1 MGDPAVNLAPR
12 NFDEFLVWENKQQER
27 HEFVGGEVRAM
38 VGASKDHNR
47 TVRRIAR
54 RLEDH
59 LSGTPCEV
67 FTEDIKLR
75 VGEDSFYPDVIV
87 ACDARDQEDKYVV
100 AYPKLL
106 VEVLSMSTK
115 DYDLSVKLQAY
126 RSIAT
131 LEEAL
136 FLDHEQ
142 RRAVLLRKDPPGWR
156 ILDLTSE
163 DMLSLRSVDL
173 SVRLEEVLSARH

>member
-1 MGDPAVNLAPR
+1 MGDPAVQLAPGS
-12 NFDEFLVWENKQQER
+12 FEEFLAWESQQPQR

-47 TVRRIAR
+47 TVRRVAR

-59 LSGTPCEV
+59 LSGSACEV

-75 VGEDSFYPDVIV
+75 VEEYSFYPDVIV
-87 ACDARDQEDKYVV
+87 ACDPRDREDKYAVTH
-100 AYPKLL
+100 PKL
-106 VEVLSMSTK
+106 VIEVLSPSTAA
-115 DYDLSVKLQAY
+115 YDLSVKLQSY

-136 FLDHEQ
+136 FLDQEQ
-142 RRAVLLRKDPPGWR
+142 GRAVLLRRDTLGWR
-156 ILDLTSE
+156 IVDLARQDT
-163 DMLSLRSVDL
+163 LSLQSVGF
-173 SVRLEEVLSARH
+173 SAPLEELLGAG